1 MVEEPML
8 QRAYY
13 VQGNQPEQC
22 VGQRLVQPLEDD
34 KPLVV
39 LWQEL
44 RQMSAEER
52 DAVTHCERARHRIA
66 HQRHQDEQYVGGP
79 MHQFR

>member
-22 VGQRLVQPLEDD
+22 VGQRLVQPLEDV
-34 KPLVV
+34 KSLVV

-44 RQMSAEER
+44 RR
-52 DAVTHCERARHRIA
+52 LRASLRCPR
-66 HQRHQDEQYVGGP
+66 RES
-79 MHQFR
+79 